1 MGVVAAVDATGV
13 HFLYAFLTT
22 IEIISMV
29 VATFV
34 LLILK
39 YDIML
44 QTLSSHVK
52 TLVMYIYS
60 HICSGIL
67 SERGHS
73 ESWNM

>member
-1 MGVVAAVDATGV
+1 MATVDATGV
-13 HFLYAFLTT
+13 HYLNAFLTT

-60 HICSGIL
+60 HTCSGISSKRIKL
-67 SERGHS
+67 PF
-73 ESWNM
+73 

>member
-1 MGVVAAVDATGV
+1 MSAVVASGIP
-13 HFLYAFLTT
+13 FLNAFLTT

-39 YDIML
+39 GDIML
-44 QTLSSHVK
+44 PILSSHVK

-73 ESWNM
+73 ES

>member
-1 MGVVAAVDATGV
+1 MPTVDTTGV
-13 HFLYAFLTT
+13 NFLIAFLTT

-29 VATFV
+29 VATCV

-44 QTLSSHVK
+44 PILSSHVK
-52 TLVMYIYS
+52 TPVMYIYS

>member
-1 MGVVAAVDATGV
+1 MPTVDTTGV
-13 HFLYAFLTT
+13 NFLIAFLTT

-29 VATFV
+29 VATCV

-44 QTLSSHVK
+44 PILSSHVK

-60 HICSGIL
+60 QICSGIL

-73 ESWNM
+73 ES